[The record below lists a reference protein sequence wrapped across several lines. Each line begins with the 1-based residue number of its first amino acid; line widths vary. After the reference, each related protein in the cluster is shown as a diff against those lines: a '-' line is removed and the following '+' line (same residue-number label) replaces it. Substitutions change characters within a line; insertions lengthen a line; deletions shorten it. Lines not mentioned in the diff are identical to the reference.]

1 MQELARNGYTNQEI
15 KDALH
20 GKRGNREIRFRYL
33 LLDKDDNEIK
43 ELSTVENGEVSM
55 GQFDTI
61 KRTAKFKIK
70 DDNSINYLTDRIQPI
85 VELKVP
91 EVKRKHDNYGLYFDG
106 TDDYVNIENPNQL
119 ANANFTIEID
129 FTITSW
135 KNSYQSL
142 FSIRKGP
149 GWNDLS
155 MVILRNGGGKN
166 LLLSISNGSQATT
179 TNCATPI
186 LELNKKYR
194 ITGTF
199 DGQMLRLYLDGL
211 MVDEYLTNIVPSLT
225 TNTLASIGHAG
236 STYYWNGNIFD
247 VSLYNKALTSE
258 QIQEN
263 KNKRLTGDESGLVGL
278 WRLNEGIGTTT
289 KDSTKN
295 GNNGTI
301 NGATWQ
307 KNGIEIEKI
316 PASWIEFPLGIFL
329 LKSPTEK
336 EENGKIWRDV
346 EAYDGILV
354 LKDDKFTS
362 RYTITAGTNYKTAM
376 IDILATAGITKHNIN
391 DTDKTV
397 PVAIE
402 FEIGTEKIEAINQ
415 LATAINYIQMV
426 VDPYG
431 YYTSY
436 PYQSPGTRAI
446 EYEYKDDHLS
456 VIYNGME
463 RELDTWD
470 IPNQWVAVLSDPE
483 REPMM
488 ATYENNNP
496 ESPTSTINLG
506 RNIVR
511 LLEPESVAD
520 QNALDGYVQRVAFES
535 SQIYGRISFE
545 SAIMPMHDYAD
556 VLGITY
562 EPLGLVN
569 EKYSET
575 GWTIPLVTGGKMR
588 HDLRRV
594 VNI

>member
-20 GKRGNREIRFRYL
+20 GKRGNRDIRFRYL

-43 ELSTVENGEVSM
+43 ELSTVESGEVSM

-61 KRTAKFKIK
+61 KRTARFRIK
-70 DDNSINYLTDRIQPI
+70 NDESINYLTDRIQPI
-85 VELKVP
+85 VEVKVL
-91 EVKRKHDNYGLYFDG
+91 G
-106 TDDYVNIENPNQL
+106 
-119 ANANFTIEID
+119 
-129 FTITSW
+129 
-135 KNSYQSL
+135 
-142 FSIRKGP
+142 
-149 GWNDLS
+149 GW
-155 MVILRNGGGKN
+155 
-166 LLLSISNGSQATT
+166 A
-179 TNCATPI
+179 
-186 LELNKKYR
+186 
-194 ITGTF
+194 
-199 DGQMLRLYLDGL
+199 
-211 MVDEYLTNIVPSLT
+211 
-225 TNTLASIGHAG
+225 
-236 STYYWNGNIFD
+236 
-247 VSLYNKALTSE
+247 
-258 QIQEN
+258 
-263 KNKRLTGDESGLVGL
+263 
-278 WRLNEGIGTTT
+278 
-289 KDSTKN
+289 
-295 GNNGTI
+295 
-301 NGATWQ
+301 
-307 KNGIEIEKI
+307 
-316 PASWIEFPLGIFL
+316 EFPLGIFL

-336 EENGKIWRDV
+336 EDMGKIWRDV

-354 LKDDKFTS
+354 LKDDKFIS

-376 IDILATAGITKHNIN
+376 IDILATAGITKYNIN

-397 PVAIE
+397 PVTIE
-402 FEIGTEKIEAINQ
+402 FEIGTEKIQAINQ
-415 LATAINYIQMV
+415 LATAINYNQMV

-431 YYTSY
+431 YYTCY
-436 PYQSPGTRAI
+436 PYQSPSTRAN

-488 ATYENNNP
+488 ATYENSNP

-535 SQIYGRISFE
+535 SQVYGRISFE

-556 VLGITY
+556 VIGITY
-562 EPLGLVN
+562 GPLGLVN

-575 GWTIPLVTGGKMR
+575 GWTIPLVVGGKMK
-588 HDLRRV
+588 HDLRKV